1 MLGFASLTASSTA
14 LLLLPHPIHL
24 CLCRTSYGHRP
35 RRTPSTTLTNSHFFF
50 SSPHPSH
57 TCIRLQQSDC
67 TANIDPTFTFAFP
80 PPSPPPGRMRRGW
93 YAPPPQYLPEGT
105 KKIDDKACQSPF
117 TGTICVYVVDYI
129 AYTYVFTRGI
139 YACMCIT

>member
-1 MLGFASLTASSTA
+1 
-14 LLLLPHPIHL
+14 
-24 CLCRTSYGHRP
+24 
-35 RRTPSTTLTNSHFFF
+35 
-50 SSPHPSH
+50 
-57 TCIRLQQSDC
+57 
-67 TANIDPTFTFAFP
+67 
-80 PPSPPPGRMRRGW
+80 MRRGW